1 MDESTAT
8 QIAAA
13 QMIDSL
19 GAPAGFMIALRLIQ
33 VIAERTS
40 PKTPELIDAFAACL
54 HGMERF
60 AEVAGLDRMATADS
74 AAEGAADGAEDGAAD
89 GAADGA
95 SSGGAGAHIGA
106 NGKSNGTGGNGT
118 PLA

>member
-1 MDESTAT
+1 VDESTAT

-60 AEVAGLDRMATADS
+60 AEVAGLDRMASADS
-74 AAEGAADGAEDGAAD
+74 AAD
-89 GAADGA
+89 GAASD
-95 SSGGAGAHIGA
+95 GAGADSASAGGA
-106 NGKSNGTGGNGT
+106 DGAARGAHVGNGRSNGSGGNGT

>member
-60 AEVAGLDRMATADS
+60 AEVAGLDQMASADS
-74 AAEGAADGAEDGAAD
+74 AAD
-89 GAADGA
+89 GAASD
-95 SSGGAGAHIGA
+95 GAGAASASAGGA
-106 NGKSNGTGGNGT
+106 DGAARGAHVGNGRSNGSGGNGT